1 VTGLSVGTVQGPLVL
16 VVVDGFGI
24 APPGPGN
31 AVSLARTPAMD
42 ALAREGSACRI
53 QASGLPVGLPDG
65 QQGNSEVGHL
75 NLGAG
80 RRVPQM
86 LVRIDEAVADGSLAA
101 LPALRQ
107 ALAIGRERALHFVG
121 LVGDGGVHASQRHL
135 LALLEAA
142 RAAGVER
149 CYVHA
154 LTDGRDT
161 RPDAALPAVTALE
174 AAGARVATICGRY
187 FAMDRDRR
195 WDRTRKAYDA
205 MVHGVGRPAAS
216 GAGAIRASYDAG
228 VTDEFVDAAVIGPS
242 SEGRIRDGDAVIFWN
257 FRPDRARQLSR
268 ALAEPGFADFDRGT
282 APPAVTLTTMTR
294 YKAEFPFPVLFEAED
309 VRGGLA
315 EAVSGHGRTQLHVA
329 ETEKYAHVTFFFNGG
344 REEPFPGERREL
356 VPSPQHV
363 ATSDPAPE
371 MRAAG
376 VRDAVVAG
384 LEAGGD
390 ALLIVNFANADM
402 VGHTGVIPA
411 AVAGIEA
418 VDAGVGAIRAAVAKA
433 GGLLC
438 VTADHGNSEVMLEPD
453 GSPNTAHTTNPVPLW
468 IDRPGLTLRDGA
480 LGDVAPTLC
489 GLMGWDPTAAMTGKP
504 LL

>member
-1 VTGLSVGTVQGPLVL
+1 
-16 VVVDGFGI
+16 
-24 APPGPGN
+24 
-31 AVSLARTPAMD
+31 
-42 ALAREGSACRI
+42 
-53 QASGLPVGLPDG
+53 
-65 QQGNSEVGHL
+65 
-75 NLGAG
+75 
-80 RRVPQM
+80 
-86 LVRIDEAVADGSLAA
+86 
-101 LPALRQ
+101 
-107 ALAIGRERALHFVG
+107 VG

-135 LALLEAA
+135 FALLEAA

-149 CYVHA
+149 CHVHA

-161 RPDAALPAVTALE
+161 RPDSALPAVRELE
-174 AAGARVATICGRY
+174 AAGARVVTICGRY

-205 MVHGVGRPAAS
+205 MVHGAGRPAESAS
-216 GAGAIRASYDAG
+216 AAVRASYDAG
-228 VTDEFVDAAVIGPS
+228 VTDEFIEPAVIGPAD
-242 SEGRIRDGDAVIFWN
+242 EGRVRDGDAVIFWN
-257 FRPDRARQLSR
+257 FRPDRARQLSL
-268 ALAEPGFADFDRGT
+268 ALAGPGFAEFDRGA
-282 APPAVTLTTMTR
+282 APPNVSLTTLTR
-294 YKAEFPFPVLFEAED
+294 YKAEFPFPVLFEAQD

-315 EAVSGHGRTQLHVA
+315 EAVSGQGRTQLHVA

-363 ATSDPAPE
+363 ATYDQAPE
-371 MRAAG
+371 MSAAG

-384 LEAGGD
+384 LEAGRD
-390 ALLIVNFANADM
+390 ALVIVNFANADM

-418 VDAGVGAIRAAVAKA
+418 VDAGVGAIRAAVARA

-453 GSPNTAHTTNPVPLW
+453 GSPNTAHTINPVPLW
-468 IDRPGLTLRDGA
+468 IDRPGLPLRDGA

-489 GLMGWDPTAAMTGKP
+489 GLMGWDPTAAMTGTP